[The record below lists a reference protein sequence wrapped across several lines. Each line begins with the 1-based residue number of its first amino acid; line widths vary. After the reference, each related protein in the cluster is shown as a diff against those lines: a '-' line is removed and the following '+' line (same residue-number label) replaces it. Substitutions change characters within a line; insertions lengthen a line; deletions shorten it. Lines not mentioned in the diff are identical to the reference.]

1 MDIKEFN
8 FIVKMITLEIF
19 IQLKLILLRIEG
31 ASKLILTKYGPKAE
45 SLFQD
50 DKILPYSIAIS
61 EALEEAKA

>member
-8 FIVKMITLEIF
+8 CIAKTIILKIF
-19 IQLKLILLRIEG
+19 IQLKLILLRVEG
-31 ASKLILTKYGPKAE
+31 ALKLILTKYGPKAE